1 MYHDAP
7 DANLTQNLIEIH
19 TAIIYILISCDY
31 GDRNKLKN
39 AHGQSHMC
47 TNRVRQH
54 PLGTRFAEKA
64 LKPYDNWDTAM
75 YQRQLQLGLV
85 LVGIGYPSKS
95 GSNCPLFVL
104 LAKKNLCGI
113 YSDILSG
120 ILEGVRVQASS
131 TAPGACDM
139 ARQEERVSGRVRHT
153 FIQSR
158 DPHLAGGESWLPSP
172 IVRLSLD
179 SLCSIFSPMK
189 MDINTPTFTVHNSH
203 IDRGEKKSPLKIKLI
218 CTNCLEAQFQLQV
231 VDIYIYIHI
240 FLHSYP

>member
-1 MYHDAP
+1 MH
-7 DANLTQNLIEIH
+7 
-19 TAIIYILISCDY
+19 ILISCDH

-75 YQRQLQLGLV
+75 YPRQLQLGLV

-104 LAKKNLCGI
+104 LAQKKSIWHLSSILSGI
-113 YSDILSG
+113 YSGILSG
-120 ILEGVRVQASS
+120 ILEGVRVQACS

-139 ARQEERVSGRVRHT
+139 ARQEEGVSGRVRHT

-158 DPHLAGGESWLPSP
+158 DPHLAGGGSWLPSP
-172 IVRLSLD
+172 IVRLSPL
-179 SLCSIFSPMK
+179 IFA
-189 MDINTPTFTVHNSH
+189 VHNSY
-203 IDRGEKKSPLKIKLI
+203 IDRKKKRPLKIKTAHLYK
-218 CTNCLEAQFQLQV
+218 TAWKRSSGYKSW
-231 VDIYIYIHI
+231 IYIYTHFSIAIHSCHGVKNR
-240 FLHSYP
+240 LRPWHL